1 MRSMRRSVTLC
12 TMKSVTASSPDMEVE
27 VVLVEAHE
35 VEDVVEDEVEDH
47 SQVMEVHKLL
57 PVDRF
62 PAKSAESFR
71 ARNVR
76 MCRDS
81 NAILCRGSSAEM
93 FPDKFLDRSATTFPG
108 RSA

>member
-1 MRSMRRSVTLC
+1 MRSMRRSATLC
-12 TMKSVTASSPDMEVE
+12 TMKSVTASSLDMEVE
-27 VVLVEAHE
+27 VVLGEAQE
-35 VEDVVEDEVEDH
+35 AEDEVEAEVEEH

-71 ARNVR
+71 ARNAR

-81 NAILCRGSSAEM
+81 NA
-93 FPDKFLDRSATTFPG
+93 
-108 RSA
+108 